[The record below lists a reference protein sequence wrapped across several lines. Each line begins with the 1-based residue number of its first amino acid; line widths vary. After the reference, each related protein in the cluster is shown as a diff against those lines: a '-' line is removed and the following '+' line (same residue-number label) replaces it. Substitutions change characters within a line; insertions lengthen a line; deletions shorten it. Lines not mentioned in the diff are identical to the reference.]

1 MTKTSCR
8 QEGVP
13 SFSIE
18 LVSIMFMRNPEHA
31 VPRPHDD
38 STGHGEPHV
47 ASTSLEMMFGQMVL
61 IALFALA
68 ILLRTL
74 A

>member
-1 MTKTSCR
+1 MFR
-8 QEGVP
+8 LFPFEV
-13 SFSIE
+13 
-18 LVSIMFMRNPEHA
+18 VSIMFTHNPERA
-31 VPRPHDD
+31 VPRQHDD
-38 STGHGEPHV
+38 STGHGGPHV
-47 ASTSLEMMFGQMVL
+47 ASTPLEMMFGQLVL